1 MDPASSP
8 PQGRLIYAAGE
19 ACADLLYASGVMTP
33 DPFLWYA
40 IPGETGIVMSPLEV
54 GRARKEARQGVRV
67 RSVEQAAQAWQVPQ
81 GKRGPADLVRGLA
94 KTTGIRHWAVPHD
107 FPYGLATTL
116 RRSRLVLTP
125 VAEFFPER
133 AVKSDAEVERLR
145 AGVQLAEAGLARALA
160 ILRKATI
167 AGDRLIWQR
176 KVLTAERLRGEVDAE
191 IARLGGTASHT
202 ITAPG
207 PQGADCHMSGTG
219 PIFAH
224 QPIVLDIF
232 PRVDRTGYFGDLTR
246 TVVKGKASPT
256 VRRAYEVVRT
266 AQQKAIA
273 AVAAG
278 VTGKSVHQLV
288 VDTIAAS
295 EFPTDAKAVP
305 PHGFFHGTGHGLG
318 LEVHEAPRLSLGYDQ
333 PLVAGNVVTVEPG
346 VYYPEWGGVRLEDV
360 VVVRDSGCENL
371 TTAPF
376 ALEIP

>member
-1 MDPASSP
+1 MDPTSLP

-40 IPGETGIVMSPLEV
+40 VPGETGIVMSPLEV

-67 RSVEQAAQAWQVPQ
+67 RSLEQAAQAWQLPQ
-81 GKRGPADLVRGLA
+81 GKRGPVDLVRGLA
-94 KTTGIRHWAVPHD
+94 KTTGIRHWSVPYD
-107 FPYGLATTL
+107 FPYGLAMAL
-116 RRSRLVLTP
+116 RRFRLVLTP

-133 AVKSDAEVERLR
+133 AVKSETEVERLR
-145 AGVQLAEAGLARALA
+145 GGVQLAEAGLARALA

-167 AGDRLIWQR
+167 ENDRVIWKR

-224 QPIVLDIF
+224 QPIVLDVF

-246 TVVKGKASPT
+246 TVVKGKAAP
-256 VRRAYEVVRT
+256 VVQRAYEVVRT
-266 AQQKAIA
+266 AQRKAIE

-278 VTGKSVHQLV
+278 VTGKRVHQLV

-295 EFPTDAKAVP
+295 GFPTDAKAVP

-360 VVVRDSGCENL
+360 VVVRDGGCENL

-376 ALEIP
+376 ELEIP